1 MKNVLVIGASGFV
14 GSYLTKQLLADGFKV
29 RCLARSPDKIK
40 YLADQGCEIVKGDMS
55 DFTSVKN
62 ALVSIDAVYICI
74 HTLAPQ
80 HENTSGKEF
89 MDIELNGLQN
99 IVNACKAN
107 GVNRIVYLT
116 SLGIS
121 EANRDAWTSGRWKTQ
136 QYLLNSG
143 LNVTVIQPG
152 MIVGIGGQGFNMVLA
167 NAKKSIS
174 FVLGNGRNKFRC
186 IAIDDLTYYLAGVQD
201 KPEAYGKC
209 YEVGSD
215 DVLTADQLID
225 LAADVLGRRH
235 PSKIHIPF
243 ALLRFFSPLIQVIS
257 NSPKGAI
264 KGVLDGLGADMV
276 GNPSDIR
283 QLLTRPALSYKQSVE
298 RALKIYFKN

>member
-14 GSYLTKQLLADGFKV
+14 GSYLTKQLLADSYKV

-40 YLADQGCEIVKGDMS
+40 YFAEEGCEIFKGDIS
-55 DFTSVKN
+55 DFASVKS
-62 ALVSIDAVYICI
+62 ALAAIDAVYICI

-80 HENTSGKEF
+80 HENTLEKEF

-99 IVNACKAN
+99 IVQACKDN
-107 GVNRIVYLT
+107 GVDRIVYLT

-121 EANRDAWTSGRWKTQ
+121 EGNKDAWTSGRWKTQ

-152 MIVGIGGQGFNMVLA
+152 MIVGIGGQGFNMALA
-167 NAKKSIS
+167 NAQKSVS

-186 IAIDDLTYYLAGVQD
+186 IAINDLTYYLAGVQN
-201 KPEAYGKC
+201 KEEAYGKC

-225 LAADVLGRRH
+225 SAADVLGRRH

-243 ALLRFFSPLIQVIS
+243 ALLRFFSPLIQLIS
-257 NSPKGAI
+257 KSPKGAI

-276 GNPSDIR
+276 GDPSDIR
-283 QLLTRPALSYKQSVE
+283 QLLSRPTLSYKQSVE
-298 RALKIYFKN
+298 CALKVYYKN